1 MSEKRCV
8 IIGSSPDTEIS
19 VLTENIKSGDFVVC
33 ADGGYV
39 YAQQAKIIPN
49 LIIGDFDS
57 SAFPQDSDCE
67 IITLPV
73 QKDDTDT
80 LFCVKECLKR
90 GFNNFVILGGTGGR
104 FDHTFANICTLKFL
118 AEKKLYAEIIDSKT
132 VISVMTSGVKQLC
145 GKKGMTFSIFPF
157 GCESCEVTLS
167 GFMYELN
174 KGTLKSDFPLGVSN
188 EITSDKAQITIYK
201 GTAVIM
207 LVKGQ

>member
-8 IIGSSPDTEIS
+8 IIGSSPDTEIL
-19 VLTENIKSGDFVVC
+19 VLTEFIESEDFIVC

-39 YAQQAKIIPN
+39 HAQKAGIIPD

-57 SAFPQDSDCE
+57 SVFPKNSDCE

-90 GFNNFVILGGTGGR
+90 GFNNFLILGGTGGR
-104 FDHTFANICTLKFL
+104 QDHTFANICTLKFL
-118 AEKKLYAEIIDSKT
+118 AEKKIYAEMIDSKT
-132 VISVMTSGVKQLC
+132 VISVMTNGVKQLC
-145 GKKGMTFSIFPF
+145 NKKGMTFSIFPF

-167 GFMYELN
+167 GFMYELS

-188 EITSDKAQITIYK
+188 EITSDNATVTIHK

-207 LVKGQ
+207 LVKE